1 MSIAELPIAID
12 RDALAVFCRAHG
24 IRRLSLF
31 GSITRDD
38 FDPLHSDIDVLVDYE
53 PARLK
58 GLGWDIIDHQDE
70 LARLLGRPVDY
81 CTQLHPAVMEQVR
94 DQLIP
99 VYERA

>member
-12 RDALAVFCRAHG
+12 HDALAAFCRARG

-38 FDPLHSDIDVLVDYE
+38 FDPARSDIDVLVDYDPE
-53 PARLK
+53 RLK
-58 GLGWDIIDHQDE
+58 GLGWDIIDHQDA

-81 CTQLHPAVMEQVR
+81 CTRLHPAVMERVS

-99 VYERA
+99 IYERA